1 MLGSVGIFLL
11 ACPDRWEKRG
21 FGTQLILVTLP
32 VTWFG
37 IWSPFLGS
45 LSSTGDWDPTQ
56 NSFSKENMQ
65 FLGRFNRH
73 WFGFVSLEAFR
84 DTGVCWEG
92 LGAANIPGFG
102 IVLEITRF
110 KLVVFST
117 KNWKYPTGRLQLE
130 GNPRYTEFWAPFA
143 QNLAFPGSDFDSP
156 LPHRTGPLTPVPL
169 AIGREFWADFGWIL
183 SGFWTSHTKPPP
195 SQIHGVSPAGNGFGN
210 WPLSI
215 RNVGK

>member
-11 ACPDRWEKRG
+11 ACPDRWEKLG

-73 WFGFVSLEAFR
+73 WVGFVSLEAFR
-84 DTGVCWEG
+84 DTEVCWEG

-102 IVLEITRF
+102 IILEITRF
-110 KLVVFST
+110 KLVGFFPPKIGNIPLGDSS
-117 KNWKYPTGRLQLE
+117 WKEIPDTL
-130 GNPRYTEFWAPFA
+130 NF
-143 QNLAFPGSDFDSP
+143 
-156 LPHRTGPLTPVPL
+156 GPLLPRIWHFQAQILTPH
-169 AIGREFWADFGWIL
+169 
-183 SGFWTSHTKPPP
+183 SHT
-195 SQIHGVSPAGNGFGN
+195 A
-210 WPLSI
+210 LAL
-215 RNVGK
+215 